1 MLRSIALKGI
11 LFLFMGLVSAC
22 SIDASLKGLN
32 PGEILNPFEKPRAAE
47 IVSGS
52 SQYRLTQNNYQ
63 VSASAGNVYDKLNGT
78 TSNGYQ
84 VYITVQGQMLSEE
97 Q

>member
-1 MLRSIALKGI
+1 
-11 LFLFMGLVSAC
+11 MGFISAC
-22 SIDASLKGLN
+22 SIDSSLKGLN
-32 PGEILNPFEKPRAAE
+32 PIDALNPFEKPRAAE

-52 SQYRLTQNNYQ
+52 AQYRLTQNNYQ
-63 VSASAGNVYDKLNGT
+63 VSASAGNVYDKLQGT
-78 TSNGYQ
+78 TSSGYQ